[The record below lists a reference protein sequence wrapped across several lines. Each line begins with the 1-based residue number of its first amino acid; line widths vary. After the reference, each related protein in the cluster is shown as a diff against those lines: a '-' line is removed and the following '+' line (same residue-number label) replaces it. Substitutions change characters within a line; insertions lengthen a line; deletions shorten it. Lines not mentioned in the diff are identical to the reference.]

1 MRVLKIELEGVTTS
15 FRYPHL
21 LTGRQPSY
29 PLPPPATLYG
39 HIASVLGEYPAL
51 DSFRFAFTF
60 THQASVDDYEHTW
73 LVREATAEGI
83 AKVKDD
89 TSPAEKKR
97 LTEFIKQ
104 NQPNIIGGI
113 NPTIREVLFRP
124 RLTLY
129 LDTPHLDTWQYA
141 FRSPTYPV
149 ALGRSQDLAAYTGV
163 DIVALEERRAGY
175 LEHTLLPW
183 SWRTEVSLGQGLLMP
198 RLIDPND
205 RQKVTWARY
214 VALTHRV
221 FLPFV
226 GETERDTKRVNIV
239 PESRPV
245 WVDPLTDERQGRQR
259 ALVWHTLGGTESEAL
274 HVPA

>member
-39 HIASVLGEYPAL
+39 HIASVLGDYPAP
-51 DSFRFAFTF
+51 DSFRFAYTF
-60 THQASVDDYEHTW
+60 THQGSVDDYEHTW
-73 LVREATAEGI
+73 LIERDERK
-83 AKVKDD
+83 AKKGQ
-89 TSPAEKKR
+89 PA
-97 LTEFIKQ
+97 
-104 NQPNIIGGI
+104 PNITAGLS
-113 NPTIREVLFRP
+113 PTLRQVLFRP

-129 LDTPHLDTWQYA
+129 LDTPHLDEWQAA

-163 DIVALEERRAGY
+163 ELVTLEERQTGY

-183 SWRTEVSLGQGLLMP
+183 DWRPLVSLGQGVLMP
-198 RLIDPND
+198 RLIDPEN
-205 RQKVTWARY
+205 RQRVVWARY

-221 FLPFV
+221 FLPMH
-226 GETERDTKRVNIV
+226 GESGREAQWVRIE
-239 PESRPV
+239 PESRTV
-245 WVDPLTDERQGRQR
+245 WVDPHTEERQERQR
-259 ALVWHTLGGTESEAL
+259 ALIWHTLNGEDSEAL

>member
-39 HIASVLGEYPAL
+39 HIASVLGEHPAP

-73 LVREATAEGI
+73 LIERDERKG
-83 AKVKDD
+83 
-89 TSPAEKKR
+89 KKGQP
-97 LTEFIKQ
+97 E
-104 NQPNIIGGI
+104 PNITAGLS
-113 NPTIREVLFRP
+113 PTIREVLFRP
-124 RLTLY
+124 HLTLY
-129 LDTPHLDTWQYA
+129 LDTPHLDAWHAA

-149 ALGRSQDLAAYTGV
+149 VLGRSQDLAAYTGV
-163 DIVALEERRAGY
+163 EIVALEERRAGY

-198 RLIDPND
+198 RLINPND

-226 GETERDTKRVNIV
+226 GEMERDTKRVNIV

-245 WVDPLTDERQGRQR
+245 WVDPLTNERQGRQR